1 MKHIISAVSIALA
14 ILVPA
19 PAAAW
24 NGRGHMAVAGVA
36 WEHMTPVARQRAT
49 ILIRLNPNYAKWVS
63 GITEADKDRIAFMKA
78 ATWPDENRSDPS
90 YVDDGYE
97 PDSPTASQNVG
108 YVDKLLHRY
117 WHFKDFPFS
126 PDGSQTE
133 EPFSPNAVTQIMA
146 FSQALGSADASDDV
160 QSYDLAWLLHLVG
173 DIHQPLHATS
183 RFTRATRKGD
193 NGGNSVMV
201 CLERARRCDAQ
212 HSGKLHSFWDGA
224 VGSTDSPPSVTAFI
238 RRLPKSAM
246 PDLERTNP
254 NDWAEESFRIAQRVA
269 YSAPIGTAKGPYR
282 LDREYRIVAGSVAER
297 RIALAGERLAKLL
310 NTRFGP

>member
-1 MKHIISAVSIALA
+1 MRHILSAASIAFT
-14 ILVPA
+14 ILISTPA
-19 PAAAW
+19 VAW

-36 WEHMTPVARQRAT
+36 WEHMTPAARQRAT
-49 ILIRLNPNYAKWVS
+49 RLIRLNPNYTKWTI
-63 GITEADKDRIAFMKA
+63 GIPETDKDRAAFMKA
-78 ATWPDENRSDPS
+78 ATWPDEIRGDRS
-90 YVDDGYE
+90 YTDDGYE

-126 PDGSQTE
+126 PDGSRSE
-133 EPFSPNAVTQIMA
+133 EPFAPNAVTQIEA
-146 FSQALGSADASDDV
+146 FSQSLGSADASDDV

-173 DIHQPLHATS
+173 DIHQPLHAAS
-183 RFTRATRKGD
+183 RFTRATPKGD

-201 CLERARRCDAQ
+201 CLERANMCDAQ

-224 VGSTDSPPSVTAFI
+224 VGSTDSPSSVTAFV
-238 RRLPKSAM
+238 RRLPKSAK
-246 PDLERTNP
+246 PDLEKTNP
-254 NDWAEESFRIAQRVA
+254 NDWAEESFRIAQRVT

-297 RIALAGERLAKLL
+297 RIALAGERLAILL
-310 NTRFGP
+310 NARLGS